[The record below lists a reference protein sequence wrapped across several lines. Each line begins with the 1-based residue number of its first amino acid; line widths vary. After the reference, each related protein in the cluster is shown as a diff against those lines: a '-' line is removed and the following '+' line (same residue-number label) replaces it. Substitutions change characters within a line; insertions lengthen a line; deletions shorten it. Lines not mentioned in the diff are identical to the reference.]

1 MHYNHV
7 YCTVWICGNVFFP
20 FFYWPERWPPDLSR
34 IKAITLRMPLFF
46 FLLHCEQTC
55 HPITAA
61 VMVCLLRR
69 HHRQNTASEVTLCL
83 DGRQKKRRNV
93 KRKIKYG
100 QVAVF
105 CLLKRQ
111 NVSERTSCSP
121 SGIPKTC
128 ASSQSQLFRDDGD
141 AKRVILSSRLL
152 RVRPDP
158 E

>member
-1 MHYNHV
+1 MRQ
-7 YCTVWICGNVFFP
+7 CFFS
-20 FFYWPERWPPDLSR
+20 FFLLARAMASR
-34 IKAITLRMPLFF
+34 SEQDKGHNAANASF

-83 DGRQKKRRNV
+83 DSRQKKRRNV
-93 KRKIKYG
+93 KRKIKNG
-100 QVAVF
+100 QVAIF

-128 ASSQSQLFRDDGD
+128 ASLQSQLFRDDGD
-141 AKRVILSSRLL
+141 AKRVILSSRFISASCASQPGVKN
-152 RVRPDP
+152 R
-158 E
+158 